1 MYFNEFIG
9 FKYHSKVRAFLSNTK
24 YHPYHLHKNEI
35 EVIAVLEGE
44 VDIFDSTLHRSLS
57 SGDIYIFNAKEGHK
71 LSSDV
76 HNIILTLHID
86 INYYSEF
93 FPELIDAYFLCDSYA
108 SKEKNS
114 SDLNQL
120 RFLLAKLFFEYSSE
134 DVHDLNLKTC
144 AKDIISL
151 LIEKYSNYYYA
162 TNYTGRYE
170 MHRKIEM
177 APYTNENNRTYRIIN
192 YIYDYCKEDLHL
204 SDIAEME
211 FLSTA
216 YLSRFIKNNAGLSFS
231 ELLSLAR
238 CDEAE
243 LLLINTQKSIDEIA
257 MELGFANRYHL
268 CKNFKKW
275 FGNTPSNYR
284 KNVLA
289 DLNGFTKIINLD
301 FNYADAIK
309 ILNAYLDGYIKSIS

>member
-9 FKYHSKVRAFLSNTK
+9 FKYRSKVRAFLSNTK
-24 YHPYHLHKNEI
+24 YHPYHLHKNAVEI
-35 EVIAVLEGE
+35 IAVLEGE
-44 VDIFDSTLHRSLS
+44 VDIYDSTLHRPLS
-57 SGDIYIFNAKEGHK
+57 AGDIYIFNAKEGHK

-76 HNIILTLHID
+76 DNIILTLHID
-86 INYYSEF
+86 INHYSET

-108 SKEKNS
+108 SGEKNS

-120 RFLLAKLFFEYSSE
+120 RFLLAKLFFEYYTE
-134 DVHDLNLKTC
+134 GIRDLNLKACT
-144 AKDIISL
+144 KDIISL
-151 LIEKYSNYYYA
+151 LIEKYSNYFYA
-162 TNYTGRYE
+162 TSYKGRYE

-177 APYTNENNRTYRIIN
+177 APYTNENNRTFRIIN
-192 YIYDYCKEDLHL
+192 YIYDHCKEELYL
-204 SDIAEME
+204 SDIAQME

-216 YLSRFIKNNAGLSFS
+216 YLSRYIKENAGLSFS

-243 LLLINTQKSIDEIA
+243 LLLVNTTKSIDEIA

-268 CKNFKKW
+268 SKNFKKW
-275 FGNTPSNYR
+275 FGNTPSGYR
-284 KNVLA
+284 KTVLA
-289 DLNGFTKIINLD
+289 DINGFTKIINSEFD
-301 FNYADAIK
+301 YEEATK